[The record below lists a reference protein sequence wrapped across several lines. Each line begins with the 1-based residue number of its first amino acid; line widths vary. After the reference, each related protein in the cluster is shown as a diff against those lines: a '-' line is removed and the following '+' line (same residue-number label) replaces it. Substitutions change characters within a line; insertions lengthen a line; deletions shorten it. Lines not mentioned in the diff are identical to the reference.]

1 MNMYKYHIVCI
12 AILSLSCEGPV
23 FDVPANQ
30 DSIPPTL
37 TITFPADQSVLSD
50 TVIISAYA
58 FDNVEL
64 DTVTIYL
71 NDSVI
76 HQSKDGPYEHSWITQ
91 NYAEDEFHTIRAKAQ
106 DLSGNVNY
114 TNTIQVMIDNQD
126 NVDPTGTL
134 IFPFT
139 GQTLTGEVTIIVEAS
154 DNDSVSSVTIYIDGD
169 TVSTLSAPPYTYTW
183 NTINEVDD
191 IIYTIHSHVQDNS
204 GNQITLGPINVLIDN
219 YEADDNI
226 APTGTITHPASGSTV
241 SGTIDIQVNA
251 YDNVQMGFVDFIIDG
266 SAVAQDSIPPYI
278 YTWNTLEEMEDTD
291 HIINVNLS
299 DSAGNET
306 SLYPVTVY
314 VNNIDEPDETPPTIV
329 IYDPAANQTVSGT
342 VSFLTIATDNV
353 GINRV
358 EFYHNYTLEHTA
370 TSYPYTYEWNS
381 TAMEDDSEHIWYAK
395 AFDTSGNEAQ
405 TQPIAIYVDNE
416 DNIHPTGFILYPY
429 AGQTVSGVVQIQVSA
444 SDNTG
449 IAQVEFFIDTIL
461 AVTDSQ
467 EPFNYDWDTAFS
479 SEDEDHVIS
488 VTITDLGGNSINLS
502 PIVVTVNNDDTPEN
516 DITPPVI
523 AILTPLS
530 SQTVSDSVLISGVA
544 ADNIGVSQVQFFV
557 DYELI
562 ATVNDSPY
570 STLWNT
576 YDLPND
582 SSYVIQMTAQDIAG
596 NVSTALPVYVIVEN
610 NYFGLINNLTIFP
623 NEESITLTWDAPYDA
638 SSFKIY
644 RDGEFLAETS
654 DQTYDDI
661 IGGGIQYCYTIS
673 VVNNVA
679 IEGPQS
685 GEQCGVPLLPAPGSF
700 SVTVDYDYVVLNWSA
715 VEQASGYI
723 ISRNDSEIWSGN
735 AVTYTDEDLEYN
747 SNYIYTVNAFDFQN
761 TNGTT
766 SAPLT
771 VTTPE
776 ELTAPVLSLTV
787 IGSEAILNW
796 GSVSTADAYRIYRDD
811 EFYAQITELTDT
823 IYIGIVD
830 YTCFTVSA
838 VNSYEA
844 EAISNEECGTGELNS
859 PSLSMTISGTEATLS
874 WGSVPLAESYR
885 IYQDNEFLVEITEL
899 TYTIDIGNEVYTC
912 FTVSAL
918 NEYDDESSPSNEE
931 CGSGELT
938 APILSLTLAGTEAT
952 LSWGSVPSA
961 ESYRIYQDNEF
972 LVEITE
978 LTYTIDIGTGTNIC
992 FTVTAINSYGVE
1004 SSISNEECG
1013 TGS

>member
-1 MNMYKYHIVCI
+1 MNMYKHHIVFI

-23 FDVPANQ
+23 FDVPADQ

-50 TVIISAYA
+50 TVTISAYA

-71 NDSVI
+71 NDSVV

-91 NYAEDEFHTIRAKAQ
+91 NYAEDEYHTIRAKAQ

-126 NVDPTGTL
+126 NVNPTGTL

-154 DNDSVSSVTIYIDGD
+154 DNDGVSSVTIYIDGD
-169 TVSTLSAPPYTYTW
+169 TVTTLTAPPYTYTW

-226 APTGTITHPASGSTV
+226 APTGTITHPPSASTV

-291 HIINVNLS
+291 HIINVNLT

-306 SLYPVTVY
+306 PLFPVTVY
-314 VNNIDEPDETPPTIV
+314 VNNIDEPDVTPPTIV

-342 VSFLTIATDNV
+342 VPFLTIATDNV

-358 EFYHNYTLEHTA
+358 EFYHDYVLEHTA
-370 TSYPYTYEWNS
+370 TSYPYSYEWNS
-381 TAMEDDSEHIWYAK
+381 TAMEDDSEHIWHAK
-395 AFDTSGNEAQ
+395 AFDTSENEAQ

-416 DNIHPTGFILYPY
+416 DNIPPTGFILYPY
-429 AGQTVSGVVQIQVSA
+429 AGQTLSGVVQIQVSA

-449 IAQVEFFIDTIL
+449 VAQVEFFIDGLL
-461 AVTDSQ
+461 AVSDSQ

-479 SEDEDHVIS
+479 AEDEDHVIS
-488 VTITDLGGNSINLS
+488 VTITDLGGNAVDLA
-502 PIVVTVNNDDTPEN
+502 PIAVTVNNDDTPEN
-516 DITPPVI
+516 DITPPVV

-530 SQTVSDSVLISGVA
+530 SQTVSDSVLISGFATDNVA
-544 ADNIGVSQVQFFV
+544 IEQVQFFV
-557 DYELI
+557 DDQL
-562 ATVNDSPY
+562 V
-570 STLWNT
+570 STLTDTPYNTLWST
-576 YDLPND
+576 YDLPNY
-582 SSYVIQMTAQDIAG
+582 SEHIIQMIAQDPTG
-596 NVSTALPVYVIVEN
+596 NESAAQPVFVTVEN
-610 NYFGLINNLTIFP
+610 EYEGEIDNLTLSVS
-623 NEESITLTWDAPYDA
+623 EGSISLSWDAPYDA
-638 SSFKIY
+638 VSFKIY
-644 RDGEFLAETS
+644 RDAVFLVETS
-654 DQTYDDI
+654 DQTYNDTID
-661 IGGGIQYCYTIS
+661 GGILYCYTVS
-673 VVNNVA
+673 AVNSVA

-685 GEQCGVPLLPAPGSF
+685 DEQCGVPLLPVPGSF
-700 SVTVDYDYVVLNWSA
+700 SSTVNYGNVELIWSA
-715 VEQASGYI
+715 VENAMGYTVY
-723 ISRNDSEIWSGN
+723 RDDSEIWSG
-735 AVTYTDEDLEYN
+735 ASVSYTDEDVNYN
-747 SNYIYTVNAFDFQN
+747 TTYMYTITAYDFQG
-761 TNGTT
+761 TNGTI
-766 SAPLT
+766 SDPIS

-776 ELTAPVLSLTV
+776 LLSTPSLSLTV
-787 IGSEAILNW
+787 
-796 GSVSTADAYRIYRDD
+796 T
-811 EFYAQITELTDT
+811 
-823 IYIGIVD
+823 
-830 YTCFTVSA
+830 
-838 VNSYEA
+838 
-844 EAISNEECGTGELNS
+844 
-859 PSLSMTISGTEATLS
+859 GTEATLS
-874 WGSVPLAESYR
+874 WSSVSTAESYR
-885 IYQDNEFLVEITEL
+885 VYQDDEFLVEITEL
-899 TYTIDIGNEVYTC
+899 TYTIDIGTGNYTC
-912 FTVSAL
+912 FTITAINS
-918 NEYDDESSPSNEE
+918 YGTESSPSNEE
-931 CGSGELT
+931 CGTGELT
-938 APILSLTLAGTEAT
+938 APILSLTVSGTEAT

-992 FTVTAINSYGVE
+992 FTVTALNSYGVE
-1004 SSISNEECG
+1004 SSPSNEECG